1 MGKKSGAGSTEQ
13 TEKKDKDE
21 KMMAPSGSTDDKSG
35 SGSAEEGD
43 QKKDENKSEKPAGQS
58 G

>member
-1 MGKKSGAGSTEQ
+1 MKSGAGSTEQ

-21 KMMAPSGSTDDKSG
+21 KKMAPGGSTDDKSG

-43 QKKDENKSEKPAGQS
+43 QKKDEDKSEKPAGQS